1 MGGRKLGWEEDAL
14 CAFGVFA
21 FSPKYQLF
29 ATDRVAGRCPVH
41 GDVKGK
47 AQSAVLTCSDV
58 CSADQQVG
66 MDIWPVSPL
75 QLQVSP
81 WPSTPGLAHG
91 DTVKGRGKQLGAE
104 ACARA

>member
-1 MGGRKLGWEEDAL
+1 MGERKLGWEEDVL
-14 CAFGVFA
+14 CAFCVFA
-21 FSPKYQLF
+21 LSPKYELF

-41 GDVKGK
+41 GDVEDK
-47 AQSAVLTCSDV
+47 AQSAVLNCSDV

-66 MDIWPVSPL
+66 MYIWPVSPL

-91 DTVKGRGKQLGAE
+91 DMVKGHGKQPGAE
-104 ACARA
+104 ACAWA